1 MEEEEITDAANNNYD
16 VYFNAVAVVVHNVS
30 VLQVPLPSLFLP
42 VGMHYV
48 GSPPSTRG
56 STLPVETIVGVHMSN
71 LEISNDS
78 QYRSTVQPKN
88 EHTMPPKMII
98 AHNTD
103 SSGDD

>member
-48 GSPPSTRG
+48 GSPPSTRA
-56 STLPVETIVGVHMSN
+56 S
-71 LEISNDS
+71 
-78 QYRSTVQPKN
+78 
-88 EHTMPPKMII
+88 
-98 AHNTD
+98 
-103 SSGDD
+103 

>member
-48 GSPPSTRG
+48 RSPSYTRASTV
-56 STLPVETIVGVHMSN
+56 PVETIIGGHISN
-71 LEISNDS
+71 LFISNDS
-78 QYRSTVQPKN
+78 QYISIVKPKN
-88 EHTMPPKMII
+88 DHTMPLKIII

-103 SSGDD
+103 SSDDD